1 MKKIDLKSPK
11 YVLPLICLPFILLLF
26 YVYKI
31 STKSDAKATPTADS
45 LQVKLAEVS
54 TGVSGRGLEDKL
66 QAFKNQYKK
75 GDGYT
80 ALAAITEQNST
91 AKELTSAYNLQEK
104 RMLDSISIAMK
115 NQRPSQFSS
124 SVLSA
129 PSRYNQSPQGSFRKD
144 EDLAKM
150 LSQYSRPAAEQ
161 SQKRNE
167 DPMAIFRAQMQIVDS
182 MNKASILPARGASKK
197 ASVIQK
203 EEVMPRLGA
212 RLADEMISDSTTI
225 LAHAV
230 PKSFIPAM
238 VDVAL
243 TAQSGSRVSIR
254 LLEDILIGHHRLE
267 KGTIVYGL
275 ISAFTAQRI
284 ALQVSSILYR
294 GTLLPVK
301 LEAYDLDGIKGI
313 YVPSSAFREFSKDL
327 STTSISGVN
336 LDAGADQNKQLM
348 SLFGRIFQSTTGAVN
363 KLIRSNKAR
372 IGYPSLI
379 YLIDPD
385 QLKLKP

>member
-26 YVYKI
+26 YVYRISRKI
-31 STKSDAKATPTADS
+31 DDRVSAQSDS

-54 TGVSGRGLEDKL
+54 AGVSGRGLEDKL

-80 ALAAITEQNST
+80 ALGAITEQSSN
-91 AKELTSAYNLQEK
+91 ADELTSAYNQQEK
-104 RMLDSISIAMK
+104 RMLDSISQAMK
-115 NQRPSQFSS
+115 NQRPSPFSS
-124 SVLSA
+124 SAAKPS
-129 PSRYNQSPQGSFRKD
+129 SRYSQSSQGSFPKD
-144 EDLAKM
+144 EQLAKM
-150 LSQYSRPAAEQ
+150 LSQYSRPVSAQ
-161 SQKRNE
+161 SQKAE

-182 MNKASILPARGASKK
+182 MNKASMLPARAASKK
-197 ASVIQK
+197 APVVLK
-203 EEVMPRLGA
+203 EELTPRLA
-212 RLADEMISDSTTI
+212 TRLASEVEIDSTTI
-225 LAHAV
+225 LARSA
-230 PKSFIPAM
+230 PTGFIPAM
-238 VDVAL
+238 LDVAM

-254 LLEDILIGHHRLE
+254 LLEDILIGDHRLE
-267 KGTIVYGL
+267 KGMVVYGL
-275 ISAFTAQRI
+275 VSAFTAQRVE
-284 ALQVSSILYR
+284 LQVNAILYH
-294 GTLLPVK
+294 GKLLPVK

-336 LDAGADQNKQLM
+336 LEAGADQNKQLM

-372 IGYPSLI
+372 LAYPSLI
-379 YLIDPD
+379 YLIDPQ
-385 QLKLKP
+385 QLKIKP